1 MEYGNF
7 LLTLADNLPDPLQE
21 NTDFVAYLKDTPEKL
36 YDYADMF
43 MMTLPAPRTAYYES
57 SNFSKIQA
65 NVLSYTNQV
74 TDALGFYPIVLYM
87 GLVGQME
94 DYSQIIL
101 FVGIVFNII
110 IIMFVIVSILL
121 IYSLLMITV
130 ETKTF
135 ETGVMRL
142 IGLSEAGFIGM
153 IFMQALMFVLPSVI
167 CGFAAA
173 VPGIWL
179 LYEFM
184 FTTALGFTPS
194 LAPEPVAVAE
204 AIAVG
209 FFIPLLSAIIPI

>member
-1 MEYGNF
+1 
-7 LLTLADNLPDPLQE
+7 
-21 NTDFVAYLKDTPEKL
+21 
-36 YDYADMF
+36 
-43 MMTLPAPRTAYYES
+43 MTLPAPRTSYYES

-65 NVLSYTNQV
+65 NVLSYSNQV

-87 GLVGQME
+87 ALAEQME

-110 IIMFVIVSILL
+110 IIMFVIVSVLL
-121 IYSLLMITV
+121 IYSLLMISV

-142 IGLSEAGFIGM
+142 VGLSQAGFIGM

-184 FTTALGFTPS
+184 FT
-194 LAPEPVAVAE
+194 
-204 AIAVG
+204 
-209 FFIPLLSAIIPI
+209 